1 MTWPSTRTTLVGT
14 DVAEDPSSPPSGD
27 VHQVKNLEVPSVH
40 LLHVDLVIV
49 QHGI

>member
-1 MTWPSTRTTLVGT
+1 MTTLVET
-14 DVAEDPSSPPSGD
+14 DVAEDPPSPPSGD
-27 VHQVKNLEVPSVH
+27 VHQVKNLEVPRVH